1 MSKEFFPI
9 NSLKSKRKREM
20 TFITW
25 KAEYSLGIPSADAEH
40 KELIELLNEIHD
52 GLLRPGAGESAVFEF
67 FGELYAK
74 ISAHFALEEK
84 LMREHHYDGYA
95 EHKADH
101 ERLLNEI
108 RDLMDEYED
117 SNALDEEAFGK
128 KLDAW
133 FSNHFRTLDARLHHR
148 LG

>member
-1 MSKEFFPI
+1 
-9 NSLKSKRKREM
+9 M
-20 TFITW
+20 TFIRW

-40 KELIELLNEIHD
+40 RELIELLNEIYEE
-52 GLLRPGAGESAVFEF
+52 LLRTGAGESATQDFL
-67 FGELYAK
+67 GELYAK

-84 LMREHHYDGYA
+84 LMRDYRYDGYR

-117 SNALDEEAFGK
+117 SKELDAEAFSS

-133 FSNHFRTLDARLHHR
+133 FSNHFRTMDARLHQR

>member
-1 MSKEFFPI
+1 
-9 NSLKSKRKREM
+9 M

-40 KELIELLNEIHD
+40 RELIELLNEIYEE
-52 GLLRPGAGESAVFEF
+52 LVRTGAGESSTQDFL
-67 FGELYAK
+67 GELYAK

-84 LMREHHYDGYA
+84 LMRDHRYDGYR

-117 SNALDEEAFGK
+117 SKELDAEAFSS

-133 FSNHFRTLDARLHHR
+133 FSNHFRTMDARLHQR

>member
-1 MSKEFFPI
+1 
-9 NSLKSKRKREM
+9 M
-20 TFITW
+20 TFIRW

-40 KELIELLNEIHD
+40 KELIELLNEAYEE
-52 GLLRPGAGESAVFEF
+52 LLRPGTDESATQDFL
-67 FGELYAK
+67 GELYAK

-84 LMREHHYDGYA
+84 LMREHRYDGYP

-101 ERLLNEI
+101 ERLLDEI

-117 SNALDEEAFGK
+117 SKELDAEAFAR

-133 FSNHFRTLDARLHHR
+133 FSNHFRTMDARLHHR

>member
-1 MSKEFFPI
+1 
-9 NSLKSKRKREM
+9 M

-40 KELIELLNEIHD
+40 KELIELLNEIYLQ
-52 GLLRPGAGESAVFEF
+52 LLRPGASESDAQEF
-67 FGELYAK
+67 LGELYAK

-84 LMREHHYDGYA
+84 LMLEHRYDGYP

-101 ERLLNEI
+101 ERLLDEI

-117 SNALDEEAFGK
+117 SKELDAEAFGS

-133 FSNHFRTLDARLHHR
+133 FSNHFRTMDARLHHR

>member
-1 MSKEFFPI
+1 
-9 NSLKSKRKREM
+9 M

-25 KAEYSLGIPSADAEH
+25 KAAYSLGIASADAEH
-40 KELIELLNEIHD
+40 KELIDLLNELHD
-52 GLLRPGAGESAVFEF
+52 ELLRHGASSSAAYEF
-67 FGELYAK
+67 LGELYAK

-84 LMREHHYDGYA
+84 LMREHDYDGYA

-101 ERLLNEI
+101 ERLLDEI

-117 SNALDEEAFGK
+117 SEVLDAEAFGK

-133 FSNHFRTLDARLHHR
+133 FSTHFRTMDARLHQR

>member
-1 MSKEFFPI
+1 
-9 NSLKSKRKREM
+9 M

-40 KELIELLNEIHD
+40 RELIELLNQIYEE
-52 GLLRPGAGESAVFEF
+52 LLRPGADESATQDFL
-67 FGELYAK
+67 GELYAK

-84 LMREHHYDGYA
+84 LMRDHRYDGYH

-101 ERLLNEI
+101 ERLLDEI
-108 RDLMDEYED
+108 RDLMDEHED
-117 SNALDEEAFGK
+117 SKELDAEAFGS

-133 FSNHFRTLDARLHHR
+133 FSDHFRTMDARLHKR

>member
-1 MSKEFFPI
+1 
-9 NSLKSKRKREM
+9 M

-40 KELIELLNEIHD
+40 KELIGLLNEIHD
-52 GLLRPGAGESAVFEF
+52 ELLRPGAGDSDVYEF
-67 FGELYAK
+67 LGELYAK

-84 LMREHHYDGYA
+84 LMLEHRYDGYA

-101 ERLLNEI
+101 ERLLDEI
-108 RDLMDEYED
+108 RDLMDEFED
-117 SNALDEEAFGK
+117 SNALDAEVFGK

-133 FSNHFRTLDARLHHR
+133 FSNHFRTMDARLHQR

>member
-1 MSKEFFPI
+1 
-9 NSLKSKRKREM
+9 M

-40 KELIELLNEIHD
+40 RELIELLNEIYEE
-52 GLLRPGAGESAVFEF
+52 LVRSGAGESSTQDFL
-67 FGELYAK
+67 GELYAK

-84 LMREHHYDGYA
+84 LMRDHRYDGYR

-117 SNALDEEAFGK
+117 SKELDAEAFSS

-133 FSNHFRTLDARLHHR
+133 FSNHFRTMDARLHQR

>member
-1 MSKEFFPI
+1 
-9 NSLKSKRKREM
+9 M

-40 KELIELLNEIHD
+40 KELIELLNESYEE
-52 GLLRPGAGESAVFEF
+52 LLRPGTDESAAQDFL
-67 FGELYAK
+67 GELYAK

-84 LMREHHYDGYA
+84 LMRDHRYDGYQ

-101 ERLLNEI
+101 ERLLDEI

-117 SNALDEEAFGK
+117 SKELDAETFAR

-133 FSNHFRTLDARLHHR
+133 FSNHFRTMDARLHHR

>member
-1 MSKEFFPI
+1 
-9 NSLKSKRKREM
+9 M

-25 KAEYSLGIPSADAEH
+25 KTEYALGIPSADAEH
-40 KELIELLNEIHD
+40 KELIGLLNEIHD
-52 GLLRPGAGESAVFEF
+52 ELLRPGAGESAVYEF
-67 FGELYAK
+67 LGELYAK

-84 LMREHHYDGYA
+84 LMREHRYDGYA

-101 ERLLNEI
+101 ERLLDEI
-108 RDLMDEYED
+108 RDLMDEFED
-117 SNALDEEAFGK
+117 SNKLDAEAFGL

-133 FSNHFRTLDARLHHR
+133 FSNHFRTMDARLHHR

>member
-1 MSKEFFPI
+1 
-9 NSLKSKRKREM
+9 M

-40 KELIELLNEIHD
+40 RELIELLNEIYD
-52 GLLRPGAGESAVFEF
+52 ELLRPGADESATQDFL
-67 FGELYAK
+67 GELYAK

-84 LMREHHYDGYA
+84 LMRDHRYDGYR

-101 ERLLNEI
+101 ERLLDEI
-108 RDLMDEYED
+108 RDLMDEFED
-117 SNALDEEAFGK
+117 SKELDAEAFGN

-133 FSNHFRTLDARLHHR
+133 FSNHFRTMDARLHQR